1 MENEPVR
8 LRYER
13 ESVGIISEQE
23 QDAEQNV
30 RKPCCKRN
38 KYKVLQRCKTQP
50 NGLQ

>member
-13 ESVGIISEQE
+13 ETVGIVSEQE

-38 KYKVLQRCKTQP
+38 KYKVLQGRYATPDTFQ
-50 NGLQ
+50 